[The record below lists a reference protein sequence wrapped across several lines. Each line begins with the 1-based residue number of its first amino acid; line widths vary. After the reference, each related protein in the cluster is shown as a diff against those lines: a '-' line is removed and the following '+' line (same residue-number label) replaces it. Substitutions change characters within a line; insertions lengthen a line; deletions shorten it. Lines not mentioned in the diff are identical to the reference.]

1 MSILVIVSAHS
12 CNYVEAVEAVE
23 VHALTLEVCVEVDGI
38 LTNHI
43 SCLAIKY

>member
-1 MSILVIVSAHS
+1 MYVRAHFFIEHACA
-12 CNYVEAVEAVE
+12 CNYVEAVE
-23 VHALTLEVCVEVDGI
+23 VHALTLEVRVKVDGI